1 MALQLRRGI
10 NSQRATTT
18 LAAGELVYVTDNLTA
33 HVSPLYIGDGST
45 TGGVPVVKVISVN
58 TKTGA
63 VVLDADDISEG
74 TTNKYYLAER
84 AQDDVASMLVN
95 GVHTGITFTYNPTPQ
110 DSGNRIDAVVAASG
124 TVSSGSINR
133 LSYYA
138 AAGTTLSNTESLTW
152 SDAFNTLTVDS
163 GILNVTAGNGPRSM
177 MNLTTYN
184 SVSSANAFTF
194 NKARGTSISA
204 TTVLTGDYLG
214 DINFNGYDGD
224 QFITSARI
232 SARTSDV
239 ISNNIV
245 PALLAFYITGADGV
259 LRAPLK
265 LLSTGQ
271 LILGP
276 SDSTEPG
283 TGTLRIISTT
293 NGADGAINQSS
304 ISASTFFN
312 GQDGQNISLTRAR
325 GTRATPTP
333 ITSGDDIFDINYVG
347 YDGANYSTVV
357 QLTATVDGTVSTNII
372 PGALNVSVRNIS
384 GTLTPVVKVYNS
396 GGTANGTVSVT
407 GTVKA
412 SVALQTA
419 VYADNTARNTAI
431 SVPSVGMI
439 VFNTGTGKFEGNTDG
454 SQSGWVALN

>member
-10 NSQRATTT
+10 NSQRATTA

-63 VVLDADDISEG
+63 VVLDTDDIVEG
-74 TTNKYYLAER
+74 TTNKYYTTER

-124 TVSSGSINR
+124 VVNSGSINR
-133 LSYYA
+133 LAYYGA
-138 AAGTTLSNTESLTW
+138 TGTTLSNTESLTW
-152 SDAFNTLTVDS
+152 SDASNSLTIDS
-163 GILNVTAGNGPRSM
+163 GVFNLTAGNGPRSM
-177 MNLTTYN
+177 MNVTTFNNVSTAN
-184 SVSSANAFTF
+184 SINI
-194 NKARGTSISA
+194 NKARGSA
-204 TTVLTGDYLG
+204 IAPTTVLSGDYLS
-214 DINFNGYDGD
+214 DLNFNGYDGD
-224 QFITSARI
+224 QFITAARI
-232 SARTSDV
+232 SARASDV
-239 ISNNIV
+239 VSNNIV
-245 PALLAFYITGADGV
+245 PSLLVFYVTGADGA
-259 LRAPLK
+259 LRAPMK

-276 SDSTEPG
+276 SDGTETG
-283 TGTLRIISTT
+283 TGTLRILSTT

-325 GTRATPTP
+325 GTRAAPTP
-333 ITSGDDIFDINYVG
+333 IVSGDDIFDINYVG
-347 YDGANYSTVV
+347 YDGANYSTAV
-357 QLTATVDGTVSTNII
+357 QLTATVDNAVSTNII
-372 PGALNVSVRNIS
+372 PGALNVSVRNTS
-384 GTLTPVVKVYNS
+384 GTLTPVMKVYN
-396 GGTANGTVSVT
+396 NT
-407 GTVKA
+407 GTGNGKLDVSGIVNA
-412 SVALQTA
+412 SVAIKTG
-419 VYADNTARNTAI
+419 VFADNTARNSAI
-431 SVPSVGMI
+431 PEPSVGMI
-439 VFNTGTGKFEGNTDG
+439 VFNSGTGKFEGNTDG